1 MLYLWLLIYQI
12 FQVLKNKM
20 NNNDLKDK
28 LKLINEDIALVKER
42 NDIKKK
48 IAEAKKERFLL
59 KLGFKSKQK
68 NDK

>member
-20 NNNDLKDK
+20 NNDLKDK

-59 KLGFKSKQK
+59 KLGIPYKKK

>member
-20 NNNDLKDK
+20 NNDLKDK
-28 LKLINEDIALVKER
+28 LKLINEDIALVKDR
-42 NDIKKK
+42 ILIKKQITK
-48 IAEAKKERFLL
+48 AKKERFLL
-59 KLGFKSKQK
+59 KLGIPYKKK

>member
-1 MLYLWLLIYQI
+1 
-12 FQVLKNKM
+12 M